1 MAVMCL
7 YGQPGSGKTVNS
19 TRLPGKTLL
28 ISSDNSALVLK
39 NFERPNLTVKPAS
52 NFKEFVDAFEDATKN
67 KQYDNIIVDCLTD
80 LIDAY
85 IVEIREGNVTPLKVG
100 DRIVSIDGIKV
111 VANESIS
118 NAISKL
124 SPGTAVKVVVERYQ
138 SGEYIQVTES
148 VVLSSRNWADEMPA
162 P

>member
-1 MAVMCL
+1 M
-7 YGQPGSGKTVNS
+7 
-19 TRLPGKTLL
+19 
-28 ISSDNSALVLK
+28 
-39 NFERPNLTVKPAS
+39 
-52 NFKEFVDAFEDATKN
+52 
-67 KQYDNIIVDCLTD
+67 
-80 LIDAY
+80 Y